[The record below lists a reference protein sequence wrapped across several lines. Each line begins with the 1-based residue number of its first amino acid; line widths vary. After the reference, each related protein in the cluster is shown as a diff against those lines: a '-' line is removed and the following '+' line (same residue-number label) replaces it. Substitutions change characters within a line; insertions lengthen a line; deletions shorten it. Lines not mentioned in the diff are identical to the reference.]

1 MRAHRDQVLALG
13 QALCQALKSWRHPDI
28 TVGRCGTHPSVGQF
42 TAKHPTPSPITMTQ
56 KLKKTMPTPLTEE
69 GPGSPV
75 LTENIEELIWELWD
89 RVSSEEK
96 GEAAPE

>member
-1 MRAHRDQVLALG
+1 
-13 QALCQALKSWRHPDI
+13 
-28 TVGRCGTHPSVGQF
+28 
-42 TAKHPTPSPITMTQ
+42 
-56 KLKKTMPTPLTEE
+56 MPTPLTEE